1 MKTGLVLRWL
11 LLDDNRPRRP
21 SHGRQYSTFGR
32 GTQDPFAGVSRAR
45 IARRAL
51 VLLLLAEG
59 WSYRSIGAAAFASP
73 TMIRSVKKNFAA
85 GGVAR
90 VLDTEQRPL
99 AVAYWLIV
107 VVRWLLQKTPRDFGF
122 FRSRWSCA
130 LLALLLSQREGIRL
144 SAETVRRGL
153 HEMQFVWRRPRPV
166 VGPRD
171 PDHEA
176 KLRRIRRLLA
186 AVPPSETVVFQD
198 EVDVHLN
205 PKIGSQWMVRGQQ
218 AEVVTPGNN
227 EKRHLAGSLHWRTGT
242 LLLSSP
248 GTRRNAQLF
257 LAHLDDLRS
266 RLRGFQKIH
275 VICDN
280 ARFHDCQAVREYLA
294 KWGHR
299 VELHYLPKYAPETNP
314 IERVW
319 WHLHET
325 ITRNHRCRTLD
336 ELLAEV
342 FAWAK
347 AHHTFYFQ
355 THSFRTIYKLAA

>member
-1 MKTGLVLRWL
+1 MDGSIRLSSEERKTL
-11 LLDDNRPRRP
+11 L
-21 SHGRQYSTFGR
+21 QAYR
-32 GTQDPFAGVSRAR
+32 GAS

-51 VLLLLAEG
+51 VLLLLADG
-59 WSYRSIGAAAFASP
+59 WSYRGIGEAAFASP
-73 TMIRSVKKNFAA
+73 TMIRSVKRNFAA

-90 VLDTEQRPL
+90 VLGVQQRPF
-99 AVAYWLIV
+99 VVPHWLIV
-107 VVRWLLQKTPRDFGF
+107 VVRWLLQNTPRDFGF

-130 LLALLLSQREGIRL
+130 VLAMLLWEREGIRL

-153 HEMQFVWRRPRPV
+153 HQMRFVWRRPRPV

-176 KLRRIRRLLA
+176 KLRRIRRFLA
-186 AVPPSETVVFQD
+186 ALPADETVVFQD

-218 AEVVTPGNN
+218 TEVVTPGNN

-242 LLLSSP
+242 LFLSAP

-280 ARFHDCQAVREYLA
+280 ARFHDCKAVREYLVT
-294 KWGHR
+294 WGHR
-299 VELHYLPKYAPETNP
+299 IQLHYLPKYAPETNP

-325 ITRNHRCRTLD
+325 ITRNHRCGTLD
-336 ELLAEV
+336 ELLNEV
-342 FAWAK
+342 FGWAK
-347 AHHTFYFQ
+347 AHSTFYLQ
-355 THSFRTIYKLAA
+355 THSFRTMYKLAA

>member
-1 MKTGLVLRWL
+1 MDGSIRFSDEERKTL
-11 LLDDNRPRRP
+11 L
-21 SHGRQYSTFGR
+21 QAYR
-32 GTQDPFAGVSRAR
+32 GAS

-51 VLLLLAEG
+51 VLLLLADG
-59 WSYRSIGAAAFASP
+59 WSYRGIGEAAFASP
-73 TMIRSVKKNFAA
+73 TMIRAVKKSFAA

-90 VLDTEQRPL
+90 VLGAEERPF

-107 VVRWLLQKTPRDFGF
+107 VMRWLLGNTPRDFGF

-130 LLALLLSQREGIRL
+130 LLAMLLWEREGIRL

-153 HEMQFVWRRPRPV
+153 HRMEFVWRRPRPV
-166 VGPRD
+166 VGPHD
-171 PDHEA
+171 PEHDV
-176 KLRRIRRLLA
+176 KLRRLRRLLTTL
-186 AVPPSETVVFQD
+186 SSGETVVFQD

-242 LLLSSP
+242 LLLSPP

-257 LAHLDDLRS
+257 LAHLDDLRC
-266 RLRGFQKIH
+266 RLRSFQKIH

-280 ARFHDCQAVREYLA
+280 ARFHDCRAVREYLA
-294 KWGHR
+294 QWGHR
-299 VELHYLPKYAPETNP
+299 IELHYLPKYAPQTNP

-325 ITRNHRCRTLD
+325 ITRNHRCRTLE
-336 ELLAEV
+336 ELLDEV
-342 FAWAK
+342 YAWVE
-347 AHHTFYFQ
+347 AHSTFYLQ
-355 THSFRTIYKLAA
+355 THSFRTLYKLAA